1 MLYAEVQPIIAV
13 DFSKIDCKGTT
24 FSDIPQ
30 VFLEKFA
37 SVTKKR
43 GLGLNT
49 FLAFKAVLAVGTVW
63 CRWSL

>member
-1 MLYAEVQPIIAV
+1 MKPAAKVQHFLI
-13 DFSKIDCKGTT
+13 FHK
-24 FSDIPQ
+24 F
-30 VFLEKFA
+30 FLEKFA